1 MLDKK
6 DLPGSSRADLLE
18 QIIYLVDPGGYIGKI
33 GARDVFGESLIKLY
47 EYKYL

>member
-18 QIIYLVDPGGYIGKI
+18 QIIYLVDLGGYMSKT
-33 GARDVFGESLIKLY
+33 GARDVI
-47 EYKYL
+47 